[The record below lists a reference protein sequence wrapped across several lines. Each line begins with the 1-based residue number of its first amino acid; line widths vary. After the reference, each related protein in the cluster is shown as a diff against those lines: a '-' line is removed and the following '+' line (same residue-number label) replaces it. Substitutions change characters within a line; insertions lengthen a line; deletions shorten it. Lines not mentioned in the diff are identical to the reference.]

1 MEPTAEGVHQFRIP
15 MPPNQIRP
23 SRRERY
29 TLVYAI
35 DTAEGWIMV
44 DAGMDSEAGLEAL
57 RGQIA
62 EAGLEPRDC
71 SLIAVTHGHNDHFG
85 LAAAAREFTGAPV
98 AIHRADAT
106 NPYVLTFDADAGP
119 PEVDVLLEGGEEL
132 APGSALWTIHTPGH
146 TPGHLCVHDR
156 ERRLL
161 FSGDHVLPVTTP
173 NVSRYPTDS
182 GNPLRDFIDA
192 HRALAD
198 LDVAMVHPAHEHSFA
213 DLRSRVGE
221 IIEHHH
227 ERAEE
232 ILEAAA
238 DGPRSAAGI
247 ASRIRWNVGA
257 WEELNADTRNMAI
270 WETSAHLHYLV
281 REGRLIEEARGPQ
294 AIAEAF
300 DAAFAGEPP
309 GPLALVGCGRLGR
322 PTLASE
328 PLTRAGYEIAAAFD
342 ADPRQ
347 VGHAIRGLTIESVDG
362 LEDALAASD
371 IRSAIVA
378 VPPRYAQGV
387 ADRLAAAG
395 VRTIVDYTGAVAL
408 ASRDVRIVRV
418 DAIRAFQ
425 SSAYALAPP
434 GAAGEV

>member
-1 MEPTAEGVHQFRIP
+1 MQAATEGVHQFRIP

-23 SRRERY
+23 SSRERY
-29 TLVYAI
+29 TLVYAV
-35 DTAEGWIMV
+35 ESPGGWVMI
-44 DAGMDSEAGLEAL
+44 DAGMESEAGLEAL
-57 RGQIA
+57 RGQIP
-62 EAGLEPRDC
+62 EAGLDPRDC
-71 SLIAVTHGHNDHFG
+71 SLIVITHGHNDHFG
-85 LAAAAREFTGAPV
+85 LAAKAREFTGAPV

-132 APGSALWTIHTPGH
+132 APGSGLWTIWTPGH
-146 TPGHLCVHDR
+146 TPGHTCVHDR
-156 ERRLL
+156 DRRLL

-173 NVSRYPTDS
+173 NVSRYPTDT
-182 GNPLRDFIDA
+182 GNPLQDFIDG
-192 HRALAD
+192 HRALAE
-198 LDVAMVHPAHEHSFA
+198 LDVTMVHPAHEHSFA
-213 DLRSRVGE
+213 GLRTRVDE

-232 ILEAAA
+232 ILAAAA

-247 ASRIRWNVGA
+247 AARISWNVGTWA
-257 WEELNADTRNMAI
+257 EMNADTRNMAI

-281 REGRLIEEARGPQ
+281 REGRLIEEERGPR

-300 DAAFAGEPP
+300 DAAFGGEPP

-328 PLTRAGYEIAAAFD
+328 ELARAGYEITAAFD

-347 VGHAIRGLTIESVDG
+347 VGHAIRGLTVEHVDG
-362 LEDALAASD
+362 LEDGLAATGT
-371 IRSAIVA
+371 RAAIVA
-378 VPPRYAQGV
+378 VPPRYAADV
-387 ADRLAAAG
+387 AERLAAAG
-395 VRTIVDYTGAVAL
+395 VRTIVDYTGTIDL
-408 ASRDVRIVRV
+408 AEARVRVVHV

-425 SSAYALAPP
+425 SSAYTLAPP
-434 GAAGEV
+434 AAG